1 MSGFFR
7 HDGMVGTKMC
17 EFNSIAVRVQIITR
31 LNRRSGRRGLLKY
44 RDFDWTRSVKRCS
57 RVC

>member
-1 MSGFFR
+1 
-7 HDGMVGTKMC
+7 MVGTKMC

>member
-1 MSGFFR
+1 MSGFLG
-7 HDGMVGTKMC
+7 HDGMVGTKMR

-31 LNRRSGRRGLLKY
+31 LNHRSGRRGLLKFC
-44 RDFDWTRSVKRCS
+44 DFEPARSVKGSS